1 MKTTI
6 DDIAKKAGV
15 SKATV
20 SRVLNN
26 RPEGVGPE
34 TRLRIQELILETGF
48 QPSGFARGLATGK
61 SRSVGLIIPDITNPF
76 YSQMVRGIED
86 TLNAAGYSLF
96 LCNSDRDI
104 KKEKG
109 YINLLMEKEVDGII
123 LDSAE
128 SNCDCQVELLEKN
141 SVPFVLL
148 DRMVEGSKKRSGVY
162 VDNIHGARLAA
173 EFLFSR
179 PDCSLLFLNGPANLS
194 QPQQRQ
200 AGVED
205 VFRDKGL
212 PQSHLRIL
220 YSDFTMQGGF
230 QTIANLLDE
239 AGKNP
244 NQKNMPFNALF
255 AANDLMAIG
264 AMRALKQAG
273 VSIPEQVEVIGFDGI
288 ELSGLIEPPLSTV
301 FQPSLEMGARSAALL
316 LQMIDGKVLKPKSIT
331 LMPKIVLRGT
341 TRTKII

>member
-86 TLNAAGYSLF
+86 TLNTAGYSLF

-109 YINLLMEKEVDGII
+109 YITLLMEKEVDGII

-162 VDNIHGARLAA
+162 VDNTHGARLAA
-173 EFLFSR
+173 DFLFSR
-179 PDCSLLFLNGPANLS
+179 PGCSLLFLNGPADLS
-194 QPQQRQ
+194 QSRQRL
-200 AGVED
+200 AGVQD
-205 VFRDKGL
+205 VFREKGL
-212 PQSHLRIL
+212 PESHLHIL
-220 YSDFTMQGGF
+220 YSDFTMEGGY
-230 QTIANLLDE
+230 QTITHFLHA
-239 AGKNP
+239 AGYDPKLKNI
-244 NQKNMPFNALF
+244 PFSALF

-273 VSIPEQVEVIGFDGI
+273 VVIPEQVEVIGFDDI
-288 ELSGLIEPPLSTV
+288 ELSGLFEPPLSTV
-301 FQPSLEMGARSAALL
+301 FQPSLEMGSRSAALL
-316 LQMIDGKVLKPKSIT
+316 LQMINGKVTRPKSIT
-331 LMPKIVLRGT
+331 LMPNLVLRGT
-341 TRTKII
+341 TRA

>member
-34 TRLRIQELILETGF
+34 TRLRIQKLILETRF

-76 YSQMVRGIED
+76 YSQLVRGIED
-86 TLNAAGYSLF
+86 TLNKAGYSLF

-104 KKEKG
+104 LKEKG
-109 YINLLMEKEVDGII
+109 YVNLLTEKEVDGII

-128 SNCDCQVELLEKN
+128 SDCDCQLEMLEKN
-141 SVPFVLL
+141 NISFVLL
-148 DRMVEGSKKRSGVY
+148 DRMIEGSKKRNGVY
-162 VDNIHGARLAA
+162 VDNRQGARLAA

-179 PDCSLLFLNGPANLS
+179 KGCSLLFLNGPADLS
-194 QPQQRQ
+194 QSRQRL

-205 VFRDKGL
+205 VFQEKGL
-212 PQSHLRIL
+212 SDRQLRII
-220 YSDFTMQGGF
+220 YGDFTVESAYQLTNSLLNEEGF
-230 QTIANLLDE
+230 DPRR
-239 AGKNP
+239 KNI
-244 NQKNMPFNALF
+244 PFNAIF
-255 AANDLMAIG
+255 CANDLMAIG
-264 AMRALKQAG
+264 AMRALKQVG
-273 VSIPEQVEVIGFDGI
+273 ISIPEEVEVIGFDDI
-288 ELSGLIEPPLSTV
+288 EFSRLVDPPLSTV

-316 LQMIDGKVLKPKSIT
+316 MQIISGKISRNKVIT
-331 LMPKIVLRGT
+331 LMPNLVLRGT
-341 TRTKII
+341 TRV